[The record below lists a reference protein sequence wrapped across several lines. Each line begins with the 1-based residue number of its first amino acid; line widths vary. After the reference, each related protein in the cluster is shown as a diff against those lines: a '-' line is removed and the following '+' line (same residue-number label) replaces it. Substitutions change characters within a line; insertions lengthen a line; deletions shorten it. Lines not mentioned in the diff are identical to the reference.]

1 MRLLLLSTIVISFS
15 VTALAQAQAQ
25 PTSKEDIQKR
35 AQELLKQ
42 IEDVRKSLDVTKK
55 NKKETLAQLA
65 LIQQKIALRNQLI
78 RNINGQIENIED
90 DMTTIK
96 HEINQLKKELDT
108 LKEQYA
114 KSIVYAYKNRS
125 NYDMLNFIFS
135 ASNFNDA
142 LKRIT
147 YLQAY
152 RNYRAQQAE
161 NIKKTQHILIQKYSS
176 LDVNKARK
184 GEVLQ
189 DETIQQKELQV
200 EKTEKNQVITKLQQK
215 EKELAAEI
223 AARERQRLKLRNTLN
238 AIIKR
243 ERDEA
248 IRKEK
253 EIAKRKEEERKKQEA
268 IAKANAAKIKVKDPT
283 KDTSLK
289 TNPIAISIK
298 KTPKPRIYSEFEPTA
313 EARAMSTGF
322 ENNRGRLPWPV
333 ASGIVVGKFGT
344 HPIEGTHLIVTNDG
358 IHIETIVGTTV
369 KNVFEGVVTGIFNL
383 EGESAI
389 FIRHGKYLTTYSNL
403 SSVSVSKGQQV
414 KGGQAIGKVAAGL
427 NDSGELTF
435 MISGD
440 NAKFLDPLNWLRPR

>member
-1 MRLLLLSTIVISFS
+1 MRLLLLSIIVISFS
-15 VTALAQAQAQ
+15 VTALAQAQ

-42 IEDVRKSLDVTKK
+42 IEDVRKNLDVTKK

-78 RNINGQIENIED
+78 RNINGQIEHIED

-96 HEINQLKKELDT
+96 HEIDQLKNELDT
-108 LKEQYA
+108 LKSQYA

-161 NIKKTQHILIQKYSS
+161 NIKKTQHVLIQKHSA
-176 LDVNKARK
+176 LNINKVRK

-189 DETIQQKELQV
+189 DETVQQKELQV
-200 EKTEKNQVITKLQQK
+200 EKTEKNQIITKLQQK

-268 IAKANAAKIKVKDPT
+268 IAKSNAAKNKASAKDSNLTAVK
-283 KDTSLK
+283 KS
-289 TNPIAISIK
+289 
-298 KTPKPRIYSEFEPTA
+298 TPNRIYSVFESTA
-313 EARAMSTGF
+313 EGLATSTGF
-322 ENNRGRLPWPV
+322 ENNRGRLSWPV
-333 ASGIVVGKFGT
+333 ASGIVVGKQGT
-344 HPIEGTHLIVTNDG
+344 HFIEGTHLTETNDG
-358 IHIETIVGTTV
+358 IRIETSVGATV
-369 KNVFEGVVTGIFNL
+369 KNVFEGVVTGVFDL
-383 EGESAI
+383 EGEFTI
-389 FIRHGKYLTTYSNL
+389 IIRHGKYLTTYSNL
-403 SSVSVSKGQQV
+403 AAVSVAKGQQV
-414 KGGQAIGKVAAGL
+414 KTGQAIGKTAAGL

-435 MISGD
+435 MISSE
-440 NAKFLDPLNWLRPR
+440 NSKFLDPLNWLRPR

>member
-1 MRLLLLSTIVISFS
+1 MRLLLLSIIVISFS
-15 VTALAQAQAQ
+15 VTALAQAQ

-42 IEDVRKSLDVTKK
+42 IEDVRKNLDVTKK

-78 RNINGQIENIED
+78 RNINGQIEHIED

-108 LKEQYA
+108 LKDQYA

-161 NIKKTQHILIQKYSS
+161 NIKNTQRILIQKYSS

-189 DETIQQKELQV
+189 EETIQQKELQV
-200 EKTEKNQVITKLQQK
+200 EKIEKNQVITKLQQK

-223 AARERQRLKLRNTLN
+223 AARERQRLKLRNALN

-253 EIAKRKEEERKKQEA
+253 EIARRKEEERKQQEA
-268 IAKANAAKIKVKDPT
+268 IAKANAAKNKASAKDSNF
-283 KDTSLK
+283 KI
-289 TNPIAISIK
+289 NIAASTAGK
-298 KTPKPRIYSEFEPTA
+298 KSTQTRTYSVFESTA
-313 EARAMSTGF
+313 EGLAMSTGF
-322 ENNRGRLPWPV
+322 ENNRGRLSWPV
-333 ASGIVVGKFGT
+333 ASGIVVGKQGT
-344 HPIEGTHLIVTNDG
+344 HSIEGTHLTETNDG
-358 IHIETIVGTTV
+358 IRIETSVGATV
-369 KNVFEGVVTGIFNL
+369 KNIFEGVVTGVFDL
-383 EGESAI
+383 EGAFTI
-389 FIRHGKYLTTYSNL
+389 IIRHGKYLTTYSNL
-403 SSVSVSKGQQV
+403 ASVSVTKGQQV
-414 KGGQAIGKVAAGL
+414 KAGQAIGKIAAGL

-435 MISGD
+435 MISSE
-440 NAKFLDPLNWLRPR
+440 NSKFLDPLNWLRPR

>member
-78 RNINGQIENIED
+78 RNINGQIEHIED

-161 NIKKTQHILIQKYSS
+161 NIKKTQRILIQKYSS

-248 IRKEK
+248 IRREK
-253 EIAKRKEEERKKQEA
+253 EIAKRKEEDRKKQEA
-268 IAKANAAKIKVKDPT
+268 IAKANAAKNKAST
-283 KDTSLK
+283 KDSSFK
-289 TNPIAISIK
+289 TNVASTVIK
-298 KTPKPRIYSEFEPTA
+298 KTVKTRIYSVFESTA
-313 EARAMSTGF
+313 EGLATSTGF
-322 ENNRGRLPWPV
+322 ENNRGRLSWPV
-333 ASGIVVGKFGT
+333 ASGIVVGKQGT
-344 HPIEGTHLIVTNDG
+344 HSIEGTHLTETNDG
-358 IHIETIVGTTV
+358 IRIETSVGATV
-369 KNVFEGVVTGIFNL
+369 KNVFEGVVTGVFDL
-383 EGESAI
+383 EGEFTI
-389 FIRHGKYLTTYSNL
+389 IIRHGKYLTTYSNL
-403 SSVSVSKGQQV
+403 ATVSVTKGQQV
-414 KGGQAIGKVAAGL
+414 KAGQAIGKIAAGL

-435 MISGD
+435 MISSE
-440 NAKFLDPLNWLRPR
+440 NSKFLDPLNWLRPR

>member
-15 VTALAQAQAQ
+15 VTALAQAQ
-25 PTSKEDIQKR
+25 PPSKEDIQKR

-161 NIKKTQHILIQKYSS
+161 NIKNTQRILIQKYSS

-189 DETIQQKELQV
+189 EETIQQKELQV

-248 IRKEK
+248 IRREK
-253 EIAKRKEEERKKQEA
+253 KIEEERKKQEA
-268 IAKANAAKIKVKDPT
+268 IAKANAAKTKVST
-283 KDTSLK
+283 KDSSFK
-289 TNPIAISIK
+289 TNIASTVIK
-298 KTPKPRIYSEFEPTA
+298 KPVKTRIYSVFESTA
-313 EARAMSTGF
+313 EGLATSTGF
-322 ENNRGRLPWPV
+322 ENNRGRLSWPV
-333 ASGIVVGKFGT
+333 ASGIVVGKQGT
-344 HPIEGTHLIVTNDG
+344 HSIEGTHLTETNDG
-358 IHIETIVGTTV
+358 IRIETSVGATV
-369 KNVFEGVVTGIFNL
+369 KNVFEGVVTGVFDL
-383 EGESAI
+383 EGEFTI
-389 FIRHGKYLTTYSNL
+389 IIRHGKYLTTYSNL
-403 SSVSVSKGQQV
+403 ATVSVTKGQQI
-414 KGGQAIGKVAAGL
+414 KAGQAIGKIAAGL

-435 MISGD
+435 MISSE
-440 NAKFLDPLNWLRPR
+440 NSKFLDPLNWLRPR